1 MTTKILNFILITGI
15 CFFICSRD
23 SYSQIENAPL
33 SNDVYSFLKEM
44 QVKRVISGVNDD
56 NPNLSRFQIADFL
69 NSIQMKGNELNAT
82 EKKLLD
88 KYMIEFVPD
97 VMSKKNT
104 ASMFKSNM
112 DVSGGF
118 KHILSDKQKYLFSY
132 EKNRNNIFI
141 EPLLNLY
148 LANSITP
155 DTKKSSKIFDG
166 GFRFRGSLFDHL
178 GYEFKFIKGGAVGD
192 SVLTESVFPKIKSTF
207 KYVENIENIT
217 NYDFVG
223 GYLKYYLSPSE
234 GMDIAAQFGR
244 ERITFGLGYSGSLAL
259 SGEAPD
265 MDFLKLTFK
274 YGIINFSS
282 VFGSTVG
289 EYSPDREER
298 YSKYF
303 TANRLKL
310 SFDKLFDVGIGE
322 TVISSRGI
330 ELGYLNPLIFYK
342 FAEMSLQDRDNGTI
356 FADIQT
362 HFIKN
367 IELQGTFF
375 MDENILSNL
384 SDLSKASNKTA
395 YQLGFFWYEPAG
407 LKNVSLIFEYTKIR
421 PYVYTHFDRKNTY
434 SAFGV
439 GLGHPIGPNADQLF
453 FKLRYNFSERLTLDL
468 EFQKIRKG
476 KNYYDAE
483 GNLERNVGGDI
494 FQTFRTG
501 IDNEEAYFLD
511 GVRENTE
518 SIGVNISY
526 EPIRNYVFDLHYS
539 NNIVKNI
546 TYDQNTDNSYAYLKF
561 RFNY

>member
-1 MTTKILNFILITGI
+1 
-15 CFFICSRD
+15 
-23 SYSQIENAPL
+23 
-33 SNDVYSFLKEM
+33 
-44 QVKRVISGVNDD
+44 
-56 NPNLSRFQIADFL
+56 
-69 NSIQMKGNELNAT
+69 
-82 EKKLLD
+82 
-88 KYMIEFVPD
+88 
-97 VMSKKNT
+97 
-104 ASMFKSNM
+104 MFKSNM

-265 MDFLKLTFK
+265 LDFLKLTFK
-274 YGIINFSS
+274 YGIINYTS

-289 EYSPDREER
+289 EYSPNRDER
-298 YSKYF
+298 YTKYF

-367 IELQGTFF
+367 LELQGTFF
-375 MDENILSNL
+375 LDENILSNL

-407 LKNVSLIFEYTKIR
+407 LKNVSFIFEYTKIR

-439 GLGHPIGPNADQLF
+439 GLGHPVGPNADQLF
-453 FKLRYNFSERLTLDL
+453 FKLRYNLSEKITLNL

-483 GNLERNVGGDI
+483 GNLLRNVGGDI
-494 FQTFRTG
+494 FQTFRGG
-501 IDNEEAYFLD
+501 IDSEEAYFLD

-539 NNIVKNI
+539 NNILKNI

>member
-69 NSIQMKGNELNAT
+69 NSIQMKGNELSAT
-82 EKKLLD
+82 EKKILD